1 LSLIKALVKGLPDW
15 TFGGSIWRPL
25 DDEQGWDD
33 EETGEGTIRHLHLST
48 KMFGTHTGDG
58 PNLLKLEGRDFKPTF
73 KEVVFPVEWWT
84 LSINT
89 RKVPPKIVALQFK
102 KVLDT
107 SACSTGGYSLV
118 PGLLFAI
125 GKPLSPPPM
134 SLQYPFACFPPHDA
148 VDVED
153 PNWWQLRMEIF
164 HIITEKTPEEKEEMK
179 RNIDRQVLQTCV
191 DSFPIR
197 DRPASLIDLFFK
209 NIGLRFL
216 GTVTRIATKP

>member
-1 LSLIKALVKGLPDW
+1 
-15 TFGGSIWRPL
+15 
-25 DDEQGWDD
+25 
-33 EETGEGTIRHLHLST
+33 
-48 KMFGTHTGDG
+48 MFGTHTGDG